1 MKKRLAQVKQL
12 MEYYQTKKNEIR
24 KRLREFEDAL
34 NQLDEKVFAE
44 LCFCICTPQSKATL
58 CDETIT
64 ALERRNLL
72 LKGNADQI
80 RPFLRGVRFAGCKAR
95 YIVEA
100 RELFKKNEKI
110 RIKERLTS
118 FDNIYQLREWI
129 AENVNGMGLKESS
142 HFLRN
147 VGLGKNLAILDR
159 HILKNLKEFGVIGEV
174 KNLTEKRYLS
184 IESKMRAFAEG
195 LNIPIEELDLLLWSR
210 ETGMVFK

>member
-1 MKKRLAQVKQL
+1 MKKRVAQVKQL

-24 KRLREFEDAL
+24 KRLRVFEDAL
-34 NQLDEKVFAE
+34 NQPDEKVFAE

-58 CDETIT
+58 CDEAIT

-80 RPFLRGVRFAGCKAR
+80 RQSLRGVRFAGCKAR

-100 RELFKKNEKI
+100 RELFERDGKI
-110 RIKERLTS
+110 RIKERLAS
-118 FDNIYQLREWI
+118 FDDIHKLREWM
-129 AENVNGMGLKESS
+129 AENVKGMGLKESS

-159 HILKNLKEFGVIGEV
+159 HILKNLKEFGIIGEV

-184 IESKMRAFAEG
+184 IESKMRTFAEG

-210 ETGMVFK
+210 ETGIVFK

>member
-12 MEYYQTKKNEIR
+12 MEYYQTKKNEI
-24 KRLREFEDAL
+24 KERLREFNDAL
-34 NQLDEKVFAE
+34 NQPDEKVFAE

-58 CDETIT
+58 CDEAIA

-72 LKGNADQI
+72 LKGNTDQI
-80 RPFLRGVRFAGCKAR
+80 RPLLRGVRFAGSKAS

-100 RELFKKNEKI
+100 RGLFERNGKI
-110 RIKERLTS
+110 RIKEWLTS
-118 FDNIYQLREWI
+118 FDDIHQLREWI
-129 AENVNGMGLKESS
+129 AENVKGMGMKESS

-159 HILKNLKEFGVIGEV
+159 HVLKNLKELGVIGEV
-174 KNLTEKRYLS
+174 KDLTKKKYLC
-184 IESKMRAFAEG
+184 IESKMRGFVEE
-195 LNIPIEELDLLLWSR
+195 LNIPMEEMDLLLWSI